1 MGTDPHLTEK
11 LFYIFDEDGSGT
23 VDYKELIIGLEVF
36 KEDSIED
43 KMKGIIY
50 NIINSVF
57 RFMWCRWKWRSYL
70 KRIVWSS

>member
-1 MGTDPHLTEK
+1 MGLGTDPHLTEK

-43 KMKGIIY
+43 KMKGISNFSIY
-50 NIINSVF
+50 KIVF
-57 RFMWCRWKWRSYL
+57 FDLCDVDGSGE
-70 KRIVWSS
+70 VT